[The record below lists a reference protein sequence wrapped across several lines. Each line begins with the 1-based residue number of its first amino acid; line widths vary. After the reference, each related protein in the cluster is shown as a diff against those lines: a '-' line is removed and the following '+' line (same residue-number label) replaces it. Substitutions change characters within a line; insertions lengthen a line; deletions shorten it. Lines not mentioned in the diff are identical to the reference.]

1 MGNMAEEDKPERALG
16 LSPAQV
22 LGSALAAVSSAVV
35 ASTAG
40 TTGTLIG
47 AAVGSVIA
55 TVGAAI
61 YTWWLRR
68 THETA
73 KKVAAK
79 ARQAALAT
87 QPLPRTVA
95 QGPLRSRK
103 ERAAAA
109 RDAAGEKPREGAG
122 DEAGEQAGAT
132 ADGPDPGPDGETFV
146 HSLRRM
152 PWRKVALATALVA
165 VITLATLTLVE
176 GLAGKPVS
184 SITGGS
190 DAEGT
195 SVGHVVGSDDEP
207 EKPADDESPVPEE
220 PTSEPTTPEE
230 SVEPVPSPSAPSEPE
245 PSDATEVPQTPEDT
259 ATADEPTQP

>member
-1 MGNMAEEDKPERALG
+1 MTEEDDDKRERALG

-22 LGSALAAVSSAVV
+22 AGSALAAVSSAVV

-40 TTGTLIG
+40 TAGTIIG

-55 TVGAAI
+55 TVGAAL

-103 ERAAAA
+103 DRAAA
-109 RDAAGEKPREGAG
+109 GK
-122 DEAGEQAGAT
+122 GAT
-132 ADGPDPGPDGETFV
+132 GDDSRPEDDPDALEPVGK
-146 HSLRRM
+146 SLRHL
-152 PWRKVALATALVA
+152 PWRKILLGTAVVA
-165 VITLATLTLVE
+165 VIAIATITLIE

-190 DAEGT
+190 DSEGT
-195 SVGHVVGSDDEP
+195 SVGNVVGSDKEP
-207 EKPADDESPVPEE
+207 EPTEDRSPTPEE
-220 PTSEPTTPEE
+220 PTDEPTTPEQSE
-230 SVEPVPSPSAPSEPE
+230 APVPEPSTPSEPE
-245 PSDATEVPQTPEDT
+245 PSDATEVPPTPADT
-259 ATADEPTQP
+259 ATADEPAQP

>member
-1 MGNMAEEDKPERALG
+1 MGNMTEDEEDNRERALG

-22 LGSALAAVSSAVV
+22 GGSALAAVSSAVV

-40 TTGTLIG
+40 TTGTIVG

-55 TVGAAI
+55 TVGAAL

-103 ERAAAA
+103 DRAAAA
-109 RDAAGEKPREGAG
+109 
-122 DEAGEQAGAT
+122 AGAA
-132 ADGPDPGPDGETFV
+132 ADETSQDPDAEESAAR
-146 HSLRRM
+146 SLRHL
-152 PWRKVALATALVA
+152 PWRKIALATAVVA
-165 VITLATLTLVE
+165 AIALATITVIE

-184 SITGGS
+184 TITGGS
-190 DAEGT
+190 DTEGT

-207 EKPADDESPVPEE
+207 KKPAEDESPAPEDPTAE
-220 PTSEPTTPEE
+220 PSTPEE
-230 SVEPVPSPSAPSEPE
+230 SQEPTPTPSTPSEPE
-245 PSDATEVPQTPEDT
+245 PSDATEVPQTPAGT
-259 ATADEPTQP
+259 PTTGAPTEP

>member
-1 MGNMAEEDKPERALG
+1 MGNMTEDEEDNRERALG

-22 LGSALAAVSSAVV
+22 GGSALAAVSSAVV

-40 TTGTLIG
+40 TTGTIVG

-55 TVGAAI
+55 TVGAAL

-103 ERAAAA
+103 DRAAAA
-109 RDAAGEKPREGAG
+109 
-122 DEAGEQAGAT
+122 AGAA
-132 ADGPDPGPDGETFV
+132 ADADESAQELGGEESAAS
-146 HSLRRM
+146 SLRHL
-152 PWRKVALATALVA
+152 PWRKIALATAVVA
-165 VITLATLTLVE
+165 AIALAAITLIE

-184 SITGGS
+184 TITGGS
-190 DAEGT
+190 DTEGT
-195 SVGHVVGSDDEP
+195 SVGHVVGSDKEP
-207 EKPADDESPVPEE
+207 KKPAEDKSPAPEE
-220 PTSEPTTPEE
+220 PTTEPSTPEE
-230 SVEPVPSPSAPSEPE
+230 SGAPVPTPSTPAEPKPSG
-245 PSDATEVPQTPEDT
+245 ATEVPQTPGDT
-259 ATADEPTQP
+259 ATTDLPAQP